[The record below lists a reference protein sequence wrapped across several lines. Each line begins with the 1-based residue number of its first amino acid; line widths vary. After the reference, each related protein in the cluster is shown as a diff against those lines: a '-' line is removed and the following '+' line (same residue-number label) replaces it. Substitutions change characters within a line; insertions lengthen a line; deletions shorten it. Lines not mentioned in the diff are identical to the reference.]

1 MCVDMVEKDQY
12 QCPRGAEGKEV
23 IKKMN
28 EHHRDLT
35 IWGLY
40 NIPKSSAKNVLDIGC
55 GGGNCLKLL
64 SVKYPNAKCVGVDI
78 SEDCVESTLELNK
91 VFHSWGKV
99 DAMVASVEDLPFPEK
114 TFDIVTAV
122 ETYFFWPDLKANIA
136 HIASR
141 LNDKGVLCIVSEQ
154 YFTESNRT
162 ELAKTCEEFHMN
174 LVDNDV
180 LRSHMEA
187 AGLSTE
193 VIVDEEKNWVTFLG
207 TKN

>member
-1 MCVDMVEKDQY
+1 MVEKDQY
-12 QCPRGAEGKEV
+12 QNPKGPEGKEV

-40 NIPKSSAKNVLDIGC
+40 AIPKTTAKNILDIGC

-64 SVKYPNAKCVGVDI
+64 SVKYPNAKCYGIDI
-78 SEDCVESTLELNK
+78 SEDCIEATLELNK

-99 DAMVASVEDLPFPEK
+99 DAKVASVEDIPFPEK

-122 ETYFFWPDLKANIA
+122 ETYFFWPDLKANLA
-136 HIASR
+136 HIVSR
-141 LNDKGVLCIVSEQ
+141 MNDKGVLCVISEQ
-154 YFTESNRT
+154 YFTDSNREKMT
-162 ELAKTCEEFHMN
+162 ATCEEYHMK
-174 LVDNDV
+174 LVDNEV
-180 LRSHMEA
+180 MKSYMEE
-187 AGLSTE
+187 AGLSVE
-193 VIVDEEKNWVTFLG
+193 IILDEEKNWVTFIG